1 MKGIINFSLN
11 NKFAIWILTI
21 IISFAGLY
29 SGLTMKQETIPN
41 INVPFLNVTAIDPG
55 AAPEGIVEDVT
66 KPLEVKLRNVDG
78 VKTVTSTSMENA
90 ASITLEFD
98 YGTDLTNATAT
109 VREALNEVQLPDS
122 VQKPT
127 ISKFSINSFP
137 VVSLSLSDKD
147 GGDLEQLTRLVES
160 DIQPALEDI
169 DGVAQVQVS
178 GQYVKEVQLKFDQAK
193 MAQLGLTEDTV
204 NGIVQGSSIRVP
216 LGLFELDKS
225 QKAVVVDGNIVDI
238 DDLKNLAIPVVPG
251 GAGAATGTGSGALPQ
266 GSGAPTGESS
276 AAGGAGQGTAP
287 GSAQGTNPSAG
298 QAAGGNASVGSPSV
312 VANAPGI
319 PTVKLSE
326 IAKIKVI
333 GQAESI
339 SRTDG
344 KESIGISVVKSND
357 ANTVD
362 VVNAV
367 KDKAEELQK
376 QFKNA
381 DLTVLLDQG
390 KPIQDSVNTMLGK
403 AVFGALF
410 AILIILLF
418 LRNIRSTIIS
428 IISIPLSLLMALTA
442 LNMMD
447 ITLNMMTLG
456 AMTVAIGRVV
466 DDSIVVIENIYRRLT
481 LKGERLKGRELVR
494 EATREMFIP
503 ILSST
508 IVTIAVFLPLA
519 LVSGMVGELFM
530 PFALTMVFA
539 LLASLI
545 VAITIV
551 PMLAHTLFRKGLK
564 NKQNHEEKPGKM
576 AEGYK
581 RLLNWTLSHKLI
593 TVSIAVILLVGSL
606 FLYPF
611 IGASFLPEQQDKYV
625 TITYSPQTGA
635 LREDVEKEALVAE
648 KWLLKQPGLEKMQYS
663 IGGSNPLSSM
673 GGGGSNS
680 ALFYIEYNE
689 DTKDFTQV
697 KEQLVEGLKKE
708 VSVGT
713 WSELDMSGG
722 LGGSGLSLSIYGDN
736 VEQLKPVSDEILKL
750 VEADKDNFEKAD
762 TTLADTYGQYTLVA
776 DQEKLSSLGLTAGQL
791 AMALS
796 PARERPVLTEVDID
810 NKTYKVY
817 VETDDKTFSSIDEIE
832 DETVTSPLGIQ
843 VPIKDVA
850 KVEEGTS
857 PNSIMQID
865 GKVVVQVT
873 ANILASDVTKA
884 SNNLQAEIDKLDLPD
899 GVEVKFGGTTEQIND
914 TFTQLGLAM
923 LAAIAIVYF
932 VLVVTFG
939 GGLAPFAILFSLP
952 FTVIG
957 IMVGLFIAGGTLDVS
972 AMMGGLMLIGIVV
985 TNAIVLIDRVIHKE
999 KEGMPTREALLE
1011 AGATR
1016 LRPILMTAL
1025 ATIGALLPLVTGL
1038 EESAGIISKGLGITV
1053 IGGLISSTLLT
1064 LVIVPIVYE
1073 FLMKFKKKRI
1083 ED

>member
-21 IISFAGLY
+21 IVSFAGLY

-41 INVPFLNVTAIDPG
+41 INVPFLSVTAIDPG

-66 KPLEVKLRNVDG
+66 KPLEQTLRNVEG
-78 VKTVTSTSMENA
+78 IKTLTSTSMENA
-90 ASITLEFD
+90 SSITLEFD
-98 YGTDLTNATAT
+98 YGTDLDNATAA
-109 VREALNEVQLPDS
+109 VREALNEVQLPDG

-147 GGDLEQLTRLVES
+147 GGDLEQLTRLVET

-178 GQYVKEVQLKFDQAK
+178 GQYVKEVQLKFDQKK
-193 MAQLGLTEDTV
+193 MTELGLTEDTV
-204 NGIVQGSSIRVP
+204 NGIVQGSSVRVP
-216 LGLFELDKS
+216 LGLFELDKA
-225 QKAVVVDGNIVDI
+225 QKAVVVDGNIIDL
-238 DDLKNLAIPVVPG
+238 DDLKNLAIPVVPS
-251 GAGAATGTGSGALPQ
+251 GAGAGSGSATAPQ
-266 GSGAPTGESS
+266 GAGAQ
-276 AAGGAGQGTAP
+276 AGGAAQ
-287 GSAQGTNPSAG
+287 GSAQGSDQAAG
-298 QAAGGNASVGSPSV
+298 QAAGGNASVGSTSGA
-312 VANAPGI
+312 ANAPGI

-326 IAKIKVI
+326 IAKIEVI

-344 KESIGISVVKSND
+344 KESIGISIVKSND

-362 VVNAV
+362 VVKAV
-367 KDKAEELQK
+367 KDKAEELQT

-381 DLTVLLDQG
+381 ELTVLLDQG
-390 KPIQDSVNTMLGK
+390 KPIQDSVNTMLFK
-403 AVFGALF
+403 AMFGALF

-418 LRNIRSTIIS
+418 LRDIRSTIIS
-428 IISIPLSLLMALTA
+428 IVSIPLSLLIALTA

-481 LKGERLKGRELVR
+481 LKGEKLKGRDLIR

-545 VAITIV
+545 VAVTIV

-593 TVSIAVILLVGSL
+593 TVGVAVLLLVGSL

-625 TITYSPQTGA
+625 TITYSPETGA

-648 KWLLKQPGLEKMQYS
+648 KWLLTQPGLEKMQYS

-673 GGGGSNS
+673 GGGSSNS

-689 DTKDFTQV
+689 DTKDFTKV

-708 VSVGT
+708 VTVGT
-713 WSELDMSGG
+713 WNELDMSGG
-722 LGGSGLSLSIYGDN
+722 LGGSSLSLSIYGDN
-736 VEQLKPVSDEILKL
+736 VDQIKPVSDEILKL
-750 VEADKDNFEKAD
+750 VEADTESFEKAD
-762 TTLADTYGQYTLVA
+762 TTLSDTYGQYTLVA

-791 AMALS
+791 AMTLS
-796 PARERPVLTEVDID
+796 PARERPVLTEVDIE

-817 VETDDKTFSSIDEIE
+817 VETDKKTFTSIADIE
-832 DETVTSPLGIQ
+832 NEKVTSPLGIE

-857 PNSIMQID
+857 PNSIMRID
-865 GKVVVQVT
+865 GKVVVQVS
-873 ANILASDVTKA
+873 ANILASDVQKA
-884 SNNLQAEIDKLDLPD
+884 SSNLQANIDKLDLPD

-957 IMVGLFIAGGTLDVS
+957 IMVGLFVAGGTLDVS

>member
-193 MAQLGLTEDTV
+193 MAELGLTEDTV

-225 QKAVVVDGNIVDI
+225 QKAVVVDGNIIDI

-251 GAGAATGTGSGALPQ
+251 GAGTSTGNGSNASPQ
-266 GSGAPTGESS
+266 GSGAPTGE
-276 AAGGAGQGTAP
+276 AGQGTAP
-287 GSAQGTNPSAG
+287 SASQGTD
-298 QAAGGNASVGSPSV
+298 QAAGGNASVGSPSGA
-312 VANAPGI
+312 ANAAGI

-326 IAKIKVI
+326 IAKIEVI

-344 KESIGISVVKSND
+344 KESIGISIVKSND

-367 KDKAEELQK
+367 KDKAEELQS

-494 EATREMFIP
+494 EATREMFVP

-519 LVSGMVGELFM
+519 LVSGMVGELFT

-551 PMLAHTLFRKGLK
+551 PMLAHTLFRGGLK

-648 KWLLKQPGLEKMQYS
+648 KWLLEQPGLEKMQYS

-689 DTKDFTQV
+689 DTKDFTKV

-708 VSVGT
+708 VTVGT
-713 WSELDMSGG
+713 WNELDMSGG

-791 AMALS
+791 AMTLS

-817 VETDDKTFSSIDEIE
+817 VETDNKSFSNIKEIE
-832 DETVTSPLGIQ
+832 DETVTSPLGIE

-884 SNNLQAEIDKLDLPD
+884 SSNLQAEIDKLDLPD